1 MAMSYL
7 KKNILIILMLSS
19 ILLGL
24 PVTTSAFEK
33 TGTTAA
39 TFLQIPSGARLP
51 AMGGAGVAISGG
63 PELLSFNPALVDG
76 KGTLGIS
83 LSYIDWFAGL
93 DHQSASFVFEA
104 KPNLQL
110 GLNIISFNSEEFEQS
125 TLQQQEGTGVMV
137 EYGDLA
143 FGTSAIMQLTD
154 RFTLGMTGKYIH
166 QKLYNETASAF
177 AFDIGTHLITSLEGF
192 TIGMAMNNLGGEMQ
206 LDGRDLIVETGG
218 ISGGS
223 TKLETRKWP
232 LPLTFR
238 TGIAWQ
244 IFGNENAYKTNK
256 MQSLL
261 IAADARHLNEG
272 VTTVHLGGEYGFANT
287 VFIRTG
293 RTLNHDSE
301 EWSFGAGINTNIYD
315 WIVHADIAYADL
327 GELDSIRRV
336 TITVWQRNH

>member
-1 MAMSYL
+1 MRFTKM
-7 KKNILIILMLSS
+7 NIFTIILLFNI
-19 ILLGL
+19 ILFTPL
-24 PVTTSAFEK
+24 VVFAFEK

-39 TFLQIPSGARLP
+39 TFLQIPSGSRLP
-51 AMGGAGVAISGG
+51 SMGGAGVAISGG
-63 PELLSFNPALVDG
+63 PELLSLNPALVNGDG
-76 KGTLGIS
+76 KLGIS

-93 DHQSASFVFEA
+93 DHQSASFVFET

-206 LDGRDLIVETGG
+206 LDGRDLIVEPGG

-238 TGIAWQ
+238 TGIAWK
-244 IFGNENAYKTNK
+244 IFGDKNAYKTNK

-261 IAADARHLNEG
+261 LAADARHLNEG

-287 VFIRTG
+287 IFLRGG
-293 RTLNHDSE
+293 RTVNHDSE
-301 EWSFGAGINTNIYD
+301 EWSFGAGIKTNIYD
-315 WIVHADIAYADL
+315 WIVITDLAYADL
-327 GELDSIRRV
+327 GELDTIRRV
-336 TITVWQRNH
+336 TITIWQREH